1 MNHRRA
7 AAIAVALVAAIL
19 ASCGAPA
26 PTAAPG
32 VAETRFPVELE
43 TVVARDLDHD
53 LTAPASVV
61 PFATVSIT
69 ARVAGVLDRVLVTEG
84 DHVDAGQVVAEI
96 ESDRYHLIRDSAQA
110 ALDQAEATARDAAA
124 GAARRED
131 LAKSQTNLVK
141 PEELDQYRARAA
153 EASAA
158 VAVARIALK
167 RAELDLH
174 DAEVASPIA
183 GIIQARMSETG
194 QYAQPG
200 TVIATLVQREP
211 LRLKF
216 AIPVDQANA
225 VSLGQTVHFRVRG
238 ADGEATART
247 ATVNHIAAAGD
258 AASRMVDVWAL
269 IPPTDATASASATS
283 GVTAGAPAPIAAGA
297 FAEVRLTIHTA
308 SALVVPEAAIR
319 PSERGFLAY
328 IVDPDHPD
336 RVRERVVE
344 VGARTA
350 DAHVAVL
357 SGLNVGERVV
367 VRGNEGLSDGSLIRE
382 AAPDTGSPEIQAQLP
397 LSPSATTPNPQAEGG
412 KPAPARGP

>member
-7 AAIAVALVAAIL
+7 AAIAVAFVAVIL
-19 ASCGAPA
+19 ASCEAPA

-110 ALDQAEATARDAAA
+110 ALDQAEATERDAAA

-131 LAKSQTNLVK
+131 LAKSQSNLVK

-200 TVIATLVQREP
+200 TVIATLVEREP

-225 VSLGQTVHFRVRG
+225 VSLGQTVTFRVRG

-269 IPPTDATASASATS
+269 IPPTAATAAASATAA
-283 GVTAGAPAPIAAGA
+283 VAAGA

-367 VRGNEGLSDGSLIRE
+367 VRGNEGLSDGALIRE
-382 AAPDTGSPEIQAQLP
+382 AAPDQGSAEIPSQLP
-397 LSPSATTPNPQAEGG
+397 TATAMATIPTNPQAEGPAVG
-412 KPAPARGP
+412 APPAPARGP